1 MTETNKLYDEIIKDL
16 RSDIPLSKILPNLTE
31 FADLNNK
38 SKLGQFVKLERDGYS
53 KLKVKDAPVCRE
65 VSGDY
70 TYVKLD
76 EKERGRPLRKKRKI
90 GDSVSKLEMLAQ
102 KEQLPGEEIIIHLS
116 EDLSEDQAWDELFSK
131 QRAEKIYFVQFHYS
145 ASEIPRILKAI
156 RNEIL
161 YRVKEYAPKDTAK
174 PEIKEV
180 VEVKTDN
187 KIYFFNK
194 GATWGVGLNKEN
206 IQDVPDTFGMHYIN
220 YYINNPGLHQN
231 NEIELLV
238 KKDLNIK
245 ATKKELKQEALEL
258 SYATKR
264 KWQWHDKYYDIQINY
279 SDGSGRHILRKVDI
293 DKKYAIYAYKKDNYN
308 LGALVKFVT
317 ECKPNSKIITS
328 KKFGDGKPIVLKC
341 NEDGD
346 ALSYAVE
353 WESGDTNFIY
363 ENDIDGFKFRINF
376 RHWDFTKLDQEI
388 TLKKAK

>member
-1 MTETNKLYDEIIKDL
+1 MKTLK
-16 RSDIPLSKILPNLTE
+16 KIL
-31 FADLNNK
+31 
-38 SKLGQFVKLERDGYS
+38 
-53 KLKVKDAPVCRE
+53 
-65 VSGDY
+65 
-70 TYVKLD
+70 
-76 EKERGRPLRKKRKI
+76 KI
-90 GDSVSKLEMLAQ
+90 IG
-102 KEQLPGEEIIIHLS
+102 IIVI
-116 EDLSEDQAWDELFSK
+116 
-131 QRAEKIYFVQFHYS
+131 
-145 ASEIPRILKAI
+145 
-156 RNEIL
+156 
-161 YRVKEYAPKDTAK
+161 
-174 PEIKEV
+174 
-180 VEVKTDN
+180 
-187 KIYFFNK
+187 
-194 GATWGVGLNKEN
+194 
-206 IQDVPDTFGMHYIN
+206 
-220 YYINNPGLHQN
+220 
-231 NEIELLV
+231 LLV
-238 KKDLNIK
+238 IVGGIFLFIEH
-245 ATKKELKQEALEL
+245 KKELKQEALEL

-264 KWQWHDKYYDIQINY
+264 KWEWHDKYYDIQINY